1 VASVATVDIKLSYA
15 PVGYEAVVR
24 GGQFRI
30 VVASVATVYRVS
42 GKIVVLVQSRARKPH
57 P

>member
-1 VASVATVDIKLSYA
+1 MASVATVDIKLSYA